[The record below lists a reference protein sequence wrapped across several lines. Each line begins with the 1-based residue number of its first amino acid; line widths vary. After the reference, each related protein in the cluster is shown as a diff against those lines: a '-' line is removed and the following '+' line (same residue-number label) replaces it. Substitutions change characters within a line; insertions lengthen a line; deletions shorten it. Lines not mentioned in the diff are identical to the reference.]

1 MNMNI
6 VQAESVPE
14 SIVTEPAN
22 QISQLTYELTYS
34 SSSTAADISPEQTEF
49 TLYQASQPE
58 ENEVQTTVRVK
69 GAKLVVP
76 SFLLALETEKQ
87 SKNGI
92 LIMTKILETVER
104 LGYDKCLGN

>member
-1 MNMNI
+1 M
-6 VQAESVPE
+6 
-14 SIVTEPAN
+14 
-22 QISQLTYELTYS
+22 
-34 SSSTAADISPEQTEF
+34 
-49 TLYQASQPE
+49 YQPSQPE
-58 ENEVQTTVRVK
+58 ENGVQPTVRVK

-104 LGYDKCLGN
+104 LGYDKCLGNKERPNSLEI